1 MNIDLLAGR
10 FEKLRLIDSGG
21 MAEVWL
27 AKDHGLKPFTSD
39 RHVALKILKRDD
51 VADESALAR
60 FEFEGEAMSRF
71 DHPNIAKVFEPA
83 RDGDQHFLVMEFVDG
98 NSLHKVLVERNAP
111 MPPEDAVEIV
121 SQVCAG
127 LEYAHREQIIHRDV
141 KPHNVLL
148 DGGYS
153 KGGQLLVKVTDF
165 GIARVKEATRIT
177 RTGGLVGT
185 PPYMAAEILRDA
197 EASFQSDVF
206 ACGALLYQLLTN
218 RVPFAG
224 HGVSEIL
231 RKQEEG
237 PPAPP
242 AALNPMV
249 PTALSE
255 ATLVALSYRSEARYE
270 SAGEM
275 SLAVKAAWEGEDFGQ
290 HLPTRQ
296 QAHTKLTTGRTLYR
310 PNPGSAGPRSD
321 YGEREPWLPLLK
333 FFATLGALLVLFA
346 VVLRLTTAV
355 FTLPIWVLALAA
367 LCILAAFGL
376 IRSPVFAA
384 DPAGRLAARARL
396 RNGIRTAFRT
406 LVICGLAAYWCL
418 LGYHLVGTVKEA
430 IERQPLPSHL
440 WLEIGGALLWV
451 AVGLLPLRWLLRSR
465 MQVGRLAVAATVLTL
480 AWTIG
485 AEELPEAPG
494 TVAPLI
500 WQNDSSPQQQV
511 IAESKRWTAMLHS
524 SNSSLG
530 NSQTR
535 ALATALRRSRNPVL
549 RALRH
554 ANTPHRRH
562 LARQRARRWTR
573 SMRRARQIWRRPRCR
588 RHRGRLVIDASGAAA
603 RCSRP

>member
-10 FEKLRLIDSGG
+10 FEKLGLIDSGG

-27 AKDHGLKPFTSD
+27 AKDHGPKPFTSD
-39 RHVALKILKRDD
+39 RRVALKILKQDD
-51 VADESALAR
+51 LADESALAR

-71 DHPNIAKVFEPA
+71 DHPNIAKVFMPA

-98 NSLHKVLVERNAP
+98 KSLHKVLKERKAP

-127 LEYAHREQIIHRDV
+127 LEHAHRERIIHRDV
-141 KPHNVLL
+141 KPHNILL

-153 KGGQLLVKVTDF
+153 EGGRLRVKVTDF

-177 RTGGLVGT
+177 RTGGLIGT
-185 PPYMAAEILRDA
+185 PPYMAPEILKGA

-224 HGVSEIL
+224 DGVSEIL
-231 RKQEEG
+231 HMQEEG
-237 PPAPP
+237 PPEP
-242 AALNPMV
+242 AAVLNPMV

-255 ATLVALSYRSEARYE
+255 ATQVALSNRSEARYA
-270 SAGEM
+270 SAKEM
-275 SLAVKAAWEGEDFGQ
+275 GLAVKAAWEGEDFRQ
-290 HLPTRQ
+290 HLPTRHL
-296 QAHTKLTTGRTLYR
+296 ARTKLPTGPTLYR
-310 PNPGSAGPRSD
+310 PNPGSAGPRFD

-355 FTLPIWVLALAA
+355 FALPIWVLALAA
-367 LCILAAFGL
+367 LCILAAFAL

-384 DPAGRLAARARL
+384 DPAVRMAARVRL
-396 RNGIRTAFRT
+396 RNGTRTAFRT
-406 LVICGLAAYWCL
+406 LVICALAAYWCL
-418 LGYHLVGTVKEA
+418 LGYHLVGTVREA
-430 IERQPLPSHL
+430 IERQPPPSHL

-465 MQVGRLAVAATVLTL
+465 LRVGRLAVAATVLAL
-480 AWTIG
+480 VWTMG

-524 SNSSLG
+524 SNSSLS

-535 ALATALRRSRNPVL
+535 VLATALRHSRNPVL
-549 RALRH
+549 RVLRR
-554 ANTPHRRH
+554 ADTPHRRH
-562 LARQRARRWTR
+562 LARQRARHWTR
-573 SMRRARQIWRRPRCR
+573 SMRHARHTWRRPRCR
-588 RHRGRLVIDASGAAA
+588 RYGGRLVIGASGAAA
-603 RCSRP
+603 RCS